1 MSTEA
6 VLTFQDVTKRYQSG
20 DFWRPLKAVA
30 LKEVSFQLGHG
41 EVFGL
46 IGLNGAGKSTL
57 MKTAVGLLRPD
68 SGQVSL
74 FGMDPRSREARRR
87 FGFLPE
93 LPYFPGY
100 LSAWE
105 VLHFYGEL
113 HGIHGS
119 QLKARVQGV
128 LEVVNLAYAA
138 KEPIRRYSKGMQQ
151 RVGLAQTL
159 LHDPELL
166 FLDEPMSGLDP
177 QGMKEMRDVILA
189 QRSAGKTIFFNSHSL
204 AEVERICDRVA
215 LMHKGRLV
223 LVDSVAELVRS
234 HQSSV
239 TLGFPGKEELG
250 AQLEAMGFKAR
261 RENKVWT
268 LVVANHALGD
278 AFGRLSQVLGSP
290 PSVLSFGSPLE
301 TAFLDAVA
309 REDAAHA

>member
-1 MSTEA
+1 MTTEA
-6 VLTFQDVTKRYQSG
+6 VLTFDGVTKRYQSG

-30 LKEVSFQLGHG
+30 LKGVSFELRKG

-68 SGQVSL
+68 SGSVSL
-74 FGMDPRSREARRR
+74 FGMEPRSREARRR

-113 HGIHGS
+113 HGMRGPALS
-119 QLKARVQGV
+119 QRVQSV
-128 LEVVNLAYAA
+128 LETVNLAYAA

-189 QRSAGKTIFFNSHSL
+189 QRAAGKTLFFNSHSL

-239 TLGFPGKEELG
+239 TLGFSGGEELG
-250 AQLEAMGFKAR
+250 AKVQALGFDAK

-268 LVVANHALGD
+268 LIVPNHSLGA
-278 AFGRLSQVLGSP
+278 AFERLDPILGSP

-301 TAFLDAVA
+301 TAFLEAVA
-309 REDAAHA
+309 KEDAHA

>member
-1 MSTEA
+1 MTGSA
-6 VLTFQDVTKRYQSG
+6 VLTFDHVTKRYQSG

-30 LKEVSFQLGHG
+30 LKDVSFELRQG

-46 IGLNGAGKSTL
+46 VGLNGAGKSTL
-57 MKTAVGLLRPD
+57 MKSAVGLLRPD
-68 SGQVSL
+68 TGTVRL
-74 FGMDPRSREARRR
+74 FGLDPRSREARRR

-105 VLHFYGEL
+105 VLHYYGNL
-113 HGIHGS
+113 HGFSGAALS
-119 QLKARVQGV
+119 KRVQAV

-138 KEPIRRYSKGMQQ
+138 KDPIRRYSKGMQQ

-189 QRSAGKTIFFNSHSL
+189 QKAAGKTLFFNSHSL

-239 TLGFPGKEELG
+239 TLGFSGGPDLG
-250 AQLEAMGFKAR
+250 AKLVAAGIQAR
-261 RENKVWT
+261 QENNVWT
-268 LVVANHALGD
+268 LVVPNHDLGP
-278 AFGRLSQVLGSP
+278 AFDSLKKVLDEA

-301 TAFLDAVA
+301 TAFLEAIA
-309 REDAAHA
+309 REDAHA

>member
-1 MSTEA
+1 MTA
-6 VLTFQDVTKRYQSG
+6 RPILTFDGVSKRYQSG

-30 LKEVSFQLGHG
+30 LKNVSLELRQG

-46 IGLNGAGKSTL
+46 IGLNGAGKSTF

-68 SGQVSL
+68 SGRVEL
-74 FGMDPRSREARRR
+74 FGLDPRSREARRR

-100 LSAWE
+100 LSAGE
-105 VLHFYGEL
+105 VLRFYGKL
-113 HGIHGS
+113 HGLSGKR
-119 QLKARVQGV
+119 LDERVQNV
-128 LEVVNLAYAA
+128 LETVNLAYAA
-138 KEPIRRYSKGMQQ
+138 DEPIRRYSKGMQQ

-166 FLDEPMSGLDP
+166 FLDEPLSGLDP
-177 QGMKEMRDVILA
+177 QGMKEIRDVVLA
-189 QRSAGKTIFFNSHSL
+189 QRAAGKTIFFNSHSL
-204 AEVERICDRVA
+204 AEVERICDRVG

-223 LVDSVAELVRS
+223 LVDSVAELVRT

-239 TLGFPGKEELG
+239 TLGFSGAVELG
-250 AQLEAMGFKAR
+250 EKLADLGFTGR

-268 LVVANHALGD
+268 VMVPNHELGA
-278 AFGRLSQVLGSP
+278 AFERLHKLLATP

-301 TAFLDAVA
+301 TAFLEAVA
-309 REDAAHA
+309 KEDSHA

>member
-1 MSTEA
+1 MNAEA
-6 VLTFQDVTKRYQSG
+6 VLDFQGVTKRYQSG

-30 LKEVSFQLGHG
+30 LKDVSLQLHHG

-68 SGQVSL
+68 SGTVSL
-74 FGMDPRSREARRR
+74 FGLDPRSREARRR

-100 LSAWE
+100 LSASE
-105 VLHFYGEL
+105 VLHYYGQL
-113 HGIHGS
+113 HGLHGRALTE
-119 QLKARVQGV
+119 QVKKV
-128 LEVVNLAYAA
+128 LDVVNLAYAA
-138 KEPIRRYSKGMQQ
+138 DEPIRRYSKGMQQ

-177 QGMKEMRDVILA
+177 QGMKEIRDVILA
-189 QRSAGKTIFFNSHSL
+189 QRGEGKTIFFNSHSL

-239 TLGFPGKEELG
+239 TLGFSGGDDLG
-250 AQLEAMGFKAR
+250 PRLQALGLTAK

-268 LVVANHALGD
+268 LVVPNHELGP
-278 AFGRLSQVLGSP
+278 AFERLKNLLDTA

-301 TAFLDAVA
+301 TAFLEAVA
-309 REDAAHA
+309 KEDARA

>member
-1 MSTEA
+1 MSDA
-6 VLTFQDVTKRYQSG
+6 VLDFRGVTKRYQSG
-20 DFWRPLKAVA
+20 DFWRPLNAVA
-30 LKEVSFQLGHG
+30 LKDVSLQLKHG

-68 SGQVSL
+68 AGVVSL
-74 FGMDPRSREARRR
+74 FGLDPRSREARRR

-105 VLHFYGEL
+105 VLHFYGQL
-113 HGIHGS
+113 HGLRGGALS
-119 QLKARVQGV
+119 ERVQSV
-128 LEVVNLAYAA
+128 LELVNLAYAA
-138 KEPIRRYSKGMQQ
+138 KDPIRRYSKGMQQ

-166 FLDEPMSGLDP
+166 FLDEPLSGLDP
-177 QGMKEMRDVILA
+177 QGMKEIRDVVLA
-189 QRSAGKTIFFNSHSL
+189 QRAEGKTIFFNSHSL
-204 AEVERICDRVA
+204 AEVERVCDRVG

-239 TLGFPGKEELG
+239 TLGFSGGDELG
-250 AQLEAMGFKAR
+250 PQLLAAGFKGK

-268 LVVANHALGD
+268 VVVPNHDLGP
-278 AFGRLSQVLGSP
+278 AFERLKKVLAAP
-290 PSVLSFGSPLE
+290 PSILSFGSPLE
-301 TAFLDAVA
+301 TAFLEAVA
-309 REDAAHA
+309 KEDAHA

>member
-1 MSTEA
+1 MTMET
-6 VLTFQDVTKRYQSG
+6 VLSFDKVSKRYQSG
-20 DFWRPLKAVA
+20 DFWRPLKAQA
-30 LKEVSFQLGHG
+30 LKDVSFELRQG

-46 IGLNGAGKSTL
+46 VGLNGSGKSTL

-68 SGQVSL
+68 SGTVKL
-74 FGMDPRSREARRR
+74 FGSEPRSREARRR

-100 LSAWE
+100 LSAAE
-105 VLHFYGEL
+105 VLAYYGRL
-113 HGIHGS
+113 HG
-119 QLKARVQGV
+119 LDPRTLDARVAEV
-128 LEVVNLAYAA
+128 LEQVKLTHAA
-138 KEPIRRYSKGMQQ
+138 KDPIRRYSKGMQQ

-177 QGMKEMRDVILA
+177 QGMKDMRDVILA
-189 QRSAGKTIFFNSHSL
+189 QRAAGKTLFFNSHSL
-204 AEVERICDRVA
+204 AEVERICDRVG

-223 LVDSVAELVRS
+223 LVDSVAELVRA

-239 TLGFPGKEELG
+239 TLGFNGGEELG
-250 AQLEAMGFKAR
+250 GQLSALGLEGR

-268 LVVANHALGD
+268 VAVPNHELGKAMHD
-278 AFGRLSQVLGSP
+278 LTGLLKSP

-301 TAFLDAVA
+301 TAFLEAVA
-309 REDAAHA
+309 KEDAHA

>member
-1 MSTEA
+1 MTMEA
-6 VLTFQDVTKRYQSG
+6 VLTFSGVSKRYQSG

-30 LKEVSFQLGHG
+30 LKDVSLELKRG

-46 IGLNGAGKSTL
+46 IGLNGAGKSTF

-68 SGQVSL
+68 SGSVSL
-74 FGMDPRSREARRR
+74 FGLEPRSREARRR

-105 VLHFYGEL
+105 VLHFYGQL
-113 HGIHGS
+113 HG
-119 QLKARVQGV
+119 LKGQALTGRVERV
-128 LEVVNLAYAA
+128 LEQVNLAYAA

-159 LHDPELL
+159 LHNPELL
-166 FLDEPMSGLDP
+166 FLDEPLSGLDP
-177 QGMKEMRDVILA
+177 QGMKEVRDVIFE
-189 QRSAGKTIFFNSHSL
+189 QRTAGKTIFFNSHSL
-204 AEVERICDRVA
+204 AEVERVCDRVG

-239 TLGFPGKEELG
+239 TLGFPGGEELG
-250 AQLEAMGFKAR
+250 PKLQALGLEGR

-268 LVVANHALGD
+268 LVVPNHD
-278 AFGRLSQVLGSP
+278 LGSAFERLKKLLDSA
-290 PSVLSFGSPLE
+290 PSILSFGSPLE
-301 TAFLDAVA
+301 TAFLEAVA
-309 REDAAHA
+309 KEEAHA